1 MSQLLVLGFEFF
13 QISFV
18 RNFLNSVA
26 IHPRN
31 RVGKHVQFQRREI
44 FLFLKLRENLEVKP
58 PHELFVGPGSDS
70 FFLALPSDVSAKKLA
85 FLMRLPGGGV
95 DLAGDGD
102 HWAATVISPAFA
114 GKSKIQQHQMV
125 YGALGGRM
133 GGVLHALKL
142 TTMAQKP

>member
-1 MSQLLVLGFEFF
+1 MPMSA
-13 QISFV
+13 
-18 RNFLNSVA
+18 N
-26 IHPRN
+26 
-31 RVGKHVQFQRREI
+31 EI
-44 FLFLKLRENLEVKP
+44 VDLIKQ
-58 PHELFVGPGSDS
+58 GIPG
-70 FFLALPSDVSAKKLA
+70 ADVE
-85 FLMRLPGGGV
+85 MQ

-102 HWAATVISPAFA
+102 HWAATVISAAFA